1 MNSET
6 IVESVKF
13 LLKSVQQLSDRF
25 VASNQ
30 GISSTFEEI
39 IKRLG
44 KVEERL
50 GNIHDEQLLNTSVTR
65 RPPELPVSISSHSR
79 LVHILNVPDD
89 SVLDIYSS
97 TPALL
102 EPFARP
108 CSLSGKTLS
117 GEIDKIELE
126 AFAQG
131 TVWIIELQSGEWV
144 LVPRPGAL
152 HRQTQLD
159 GLARIFDLDIQGEL
173 PANIDMLAFATA
185 TVIEHGA
192 RWYLKDKGKIGIHT
206 DPLSQSLENRLHAI
220 ENKIALIQNST
231 AG

>member
-25 VASNQ
+25 VASNE

-39 IKRLG
+39 MKRLS
-44 KVEERL
+44 KFEERL
-50 GNIHDEQLLNTSVTR
+50 SDINDQHLLSNSTPR
-65 RPPELPVSISSHSR
+65 KQPELPVSEASISR
-79 LVHILNVPDD
+79 RVHILNVAED
-89 SVLDIYSS
+89 SVLDIYRQ

-117 GEIDKIELE
+117 GEIEKIELE

-131 TVWIIELQSGEWV
+131 TVWIMELQNGAWV
-144 LVPRPGAL
+144 LVPRPGSL
-152 HRQTQLD
+152 ERQTQID
-159 GLARIFDLDIQGEL
+159 GLARIFDLDFQGEL

-185 TVIEHGA
+185 TVVEHGS
-192 RWYLKDKGKIGIHT
+192 RWYLKDKGKIGINT
-206 DPLSQSLENRLHAI
+206 DPLRQSLENRLRAI
-220 ENKIALIQNST
+220 ENKIAMVENTGSN
-231 AG
+231 